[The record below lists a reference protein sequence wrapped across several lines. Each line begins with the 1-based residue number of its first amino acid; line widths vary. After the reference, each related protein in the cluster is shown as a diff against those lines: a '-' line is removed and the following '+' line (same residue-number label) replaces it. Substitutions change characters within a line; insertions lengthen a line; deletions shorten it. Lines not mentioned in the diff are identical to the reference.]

1 MRLPVSKYLL
11 TSLFG
16 LFCWLNHAVGQ
27 HVVSGRVTTR
37 SANVPVVGASV
48 VEKNTTNGV
57 QTDAQGNYT
66 IKVASPRAVLR
77 LSSVGYVAR
86 EFAVNEQAT
95 LNITL
100 AEDETTL
107 NDVVVS
113 ATRGPVRKLETTTAI
128 DILPGKELQDRTP
141 VTLADA
147 IRYTPGIYAQSSAG
161 RYGGQIFIR
170 GFPDGTG
177 NGLVYTGVLL
187 DGIPTLASPT
197 RPVDEFFKYD
207 ANIERIEI
215 VRGSAAT
222 LFGRSAAAGVVN
234 MITKTGG
241 TKLGGSVQ
249 LSNYSNTFGEGLNPR
264 VDVNLN
270 GPISQDLRFNVG
282 GFWYNDKGY
291 RNNGAPDKGYQF
303 RANLDY
309 LLPNNR
315 GTIRLYAMNTDLI
328 TQNLIDVP
336 YQVGSQ
342 AIAPGWDASQTYY
355 TPALDAINFNVWKE
369 RRTVAFNETP
379 SVEVRSSRKAT
390 EEGNYARGSFVGLN
404 VDYQFGGGWAVA
416 NKFRYMNINTGTKF
430 NLGVSPFYTT
440 VPQSQI
446 RTIIDGDGTN
456 SDIIDELRLEKT
468 IDGTHARH
476 LISVGS
482 YLSRLSLQN
491 NTYSFTYFGG
501 STRAADGS
509 LTVTPTVSGSIT
521 PASGRISRVS
531 DYRENTTSFFAGD
544 EIKIGGKTT
553 INVGLR
559 YDRVDLDMT
568 DYMAPV
574 TTGATAFSA
583 NPRIVAENRV
593 VSLSDW
599 SGSIGINRLLGP
611 NSAIYLNVVRAFRAP
626 DNSTY
631 TQVRRAMRSEN
642 GRFVYDPNGAYTVL
656 PNGLEKN
663 EVVYN
668 QEIGYRTTVGDLGI
682 DLAAFHTFIDNRLVT
697 TYEGA
702 QAVQRPLGNNR
713 ILGTELTLTYTP
725 KFVRGLVIRSGFTI
739 QDANFADFKITP
751 SHVTVGST
759 TAVSGKRFDP
769 TKDSF
774 GIPVVQVSTSPAIYQ
789 LDLKGR
795 QIPNVPMYIWN
806 ASIVYSSKYFG
817 VDLRSN
823 LAMKRYNDPTNLF
836 ELPNLHQVEAGAFVQ
851 YPMPGGSS
859 LKLRANIQNLLNSQ
873 DMTRLLYLDTTD
885 ATLTQKQWDPNFTGL
900 LGVGVPLLPRRT
912 ILSLTYTL

>member
-1 MRLPVSKYLL
+1 MRLRLTKCFFVNLL
-11 TSLFG
+11 G
-16 LFCWLNHAVGQ
+16 LICLLNCAFGQ
-27 HVVSGRVTTR
+27 HVVSGRVIGTG
-37 SANVPVVGASV
+37 NVPVVGASV
-48 VEKNTTNGV
+48 AEKNTANGV
-57 QTDAQGNYT
+57 QTDANGNFS
-66 IKVASPRAVLR
+66 IKVASPKATLR
-77 LSSVGYVAR
+77 LSSVGYVPQ
-86 EFAVNEQAT
+86 EVNVNNQTMLNVT
-95 LNITL
+95 LTDD
-100 AEDETTL
+100 ATTL

-128 DILPGKELQDRTP
+128 DILPAKELQDRTP

-170 GFPDGTG
+170 GFPDGSG

-222 LFGRSAAAGVVN
+222 LFGRSSAAGVIN

-270 GPISQDLRFNVG
+270 GPISQNLRFNVG

-303 RANLDY
+303 RGNLDY
-309 LLPNNR
+309 LLPNDR
-315 GTIRLYAMNTDLI
+315 GSIRLYGMTTDLI

-336 YQVGSQ
+336 YQVVNQSL
-342 AIAPGWDASQTYY
+342 APGWDASQTYY
-355 TPALDAINFNVWKE
+355 TPALDAINFNVWRE
-369 RRTVAFNETP
+369 RRTVASTETP
-379 SVEVRSSRKAT
+379 TVEVRSSRKAT

-404 VDYQFGGGWAVA
+404 VDYKLGGGWAVN
-416 NKFRYMNINTGTKF
+416 NKFRYMNIATGTKF
-430 NLGVSPFYTT
+430 NLGVSTFYTA

-456 SDIIDELRLEKT
+456 YDIINELRLEKLLE
-468 IDGTHARH
+468 GNNARH

-482 YLSRLSLQN
+482 YLSRLNIQN
-491 NTYSFTYFGG
+491 NTYNFTYFGG
-501 STRAADGS
+501 STRAADGTLS
-509 LTVTPTVSGSIT
+509 VTPITSGTIT
-521 PASGRISRVS
+521 PATGRISRVS
-531 DYRENTTSFFAGD
+531 DYFENTTSFFAGD

-568 DYMAPV
+568 DYMAPLLV
-574 TTGATAFSA
+574 PGTTPAAT
-583 NPRIVAENRV
+583 NPRIVAENRI
-593 VSLSDW
+593 VSLADW
-599 SGSIGINRLLGP
+599 SGSIGVNRLLGP
-611 NSAIYLNVVRAFRAP
+611 NSAVYLNVVRAFRAP

-631 TQVRRAMRSEN
+631 TQVRRLLPLVN
-642 GRFVYDPNGAYTVL
+642 GRATYDPAGTYSVL

-668 QEIGYRTTVGDLGI
+668 QELGYRTALGDLGI

-713 ILGTELTLTYTP
+713 ILGAELTLTYTP
-725 KFVRGLVIRSGFTI
+725 KVIRGLVIRSGFTI
-739 QDANFADFKITP
+739 QDARFADFKITP
-751 SHVTVGST
+751 AHSVVSSNTAIST
-759 TAVSGKRFDP
+759 KRFDP
-769 TKDSF
+769 TKDTY
-774 GIPVVQVSTSPAIYQ
+774 GIPVVQVSTTPAIYQ
-789 LDLKGR
+789 LDLRGK
-795 QIPNVPMYIWN
+795 QLPNVPTYIWN

-823 LAMKRYNDPTNLF
+823 LAMNRYNDPTNLF
-836 ELPNLHQVEAGAFVQ
+836 VLPNLHQVEAGAFVQ
-851 YPMPGGSS
+851 YAMKGGSS

-873 DMTRLLYLDTTD
+873 AVTRLLYLDTSD

-900 LGVGVPLLPRRT
+900 YGVGVPLLPRRT

>member
-1 MRLPVSKYLL
+1 M
-11 TSLFG
+11 
-16 LFCWLNHAVGQ
+16 LFCCLLQAYGQ
-27 HVVSGRVTTR
+27 HTVNGKITAT
-37 SANVPVVGASV
+37 ANGLPVVGASV
-48 VEKNTTNGV
+48 VEQNTNNGV
-57 QTDAQGNYT
+57 MTDADGNYT
-66 IKVASPRAVLR
+66 IKVASSKAVLR
-77 LSSVGYVAR
+77 ITSVGFAAQEVYIDDKSSVNVS
-86 EFAVNEQAT
+86 
-95 LNITL
+95 LK
-100 AEDETTL
+100 EDATTL

-113 ATRGPVRKLETTTAI
+113 ATRGPVRKIETTTAI
-128 DILPGKELQDRTP
+128 DILPGKELQERTP

-147 IRYTPGIYAQSSAG
+147 IRYTPGIYTQSSAG

-241 TKLGGSVQ
+241 TKLGGSLQ
-249 LSNYSNTFGEGLNPR
+249 LSNYSNTFGTGLNPR
-264 VDVNLN
+264 VDLNLN
-270 GPISQDLRFNVG
+270 GPITKQLRFNLG

-291 RNNGAPDKGYQF
+291 RNAGAPDKGYQF
-303 RANLDY
+303 RGNLDY

-315 GTIRLYAMNTDLI
+315 GSIRLYGMTTDLI
-328 TQNLIDVP
+328 TQNLIDIP
-336 YQVGSQ
+336 YEVASQ
-342 AIAPGWDASQTYY
+342 NIATGWDASQTFY
-355 TPALDAINFNVWKE
+355 TPALDAINFNAWRE
-369 RRTVAFNETP
+369 RRTVPSTETP
-379 SVEVRSSRKAT
+379 TIVSRSVRKSI
-390 EEGNYARGSFVGLN
+390 EDGNYARGGFAGLN
-404 VDYQFGGGWAVA
+404 VNLDLGKGWGVT
-416 NKFRYMNINTGTKF
+416 NKFRVMSIATGTKF

-440 VPQSQI
+440 TPTSHI
-446 RTIIDGDGTN
+446 RTIIDGDGDN
-456 SDIIDELRLEKT
+456 RDYINEFRLEKQIVSGKT
-468 IDGTHARH
+468 RH

-482 YLSRLSLQN
+482 YLSSLDLQN
-491 NTYSFTYFGG
+491 NTFSFTYFSGITRNPDGG
-501 STRAADGS
+501 IG
-509 LTVTPTVSGSIT
+509 VTPIVSGSIT
-521 PASGRISRVS
+521 PATGRISRVS
-531 DYRENTTSFFAGD
+531 KYIENTTSFFAGD

-553 INVGLR
+553 FNIGLR

-568 DYMAPV
+568 DYMAPLV
-574 TTGATAFSA
+574 TGATAFSA
-583 NPRIVAENRV
+583 NPRIVAENRKV
-593 VSLSDW
+593 DLSDW
-599 SGSIGINRLLGP
+599 SGSLGFNRLLGA
-611 NSAIYLNVVRAFRAP
+611 NSAVYANIVRAFRAP

-631 TQVRRAMRSEN
+631 TQVRRAMTLVN
-642 GRFVYDPNGAYTVL
+642 GRQQYDPNGTYTVL

-668 QEIGYRTTVGDLGI
+668 QEVGYRTTVNDLGI

-725 KFVRGLVIRSGFTI
+725 RAVKGLVIRSGFTV
-739 QDANFADFKITP
+739 QDARFADFKITP

-759 TAVSGKRFDP
+759 TAVSGKRFDA
-769 TKDSF
+769 TKDTY
-774 GIPVVQVSTSPAIYQ
+774 GIPVINVATGINQ

-795 QIPNVPMYIWN
+795 QIPNVPRYIWN
-806 ASIVYSSKYFG
+806 ASIVYSAKYFG

-823 LAMKRYNDPTNLF
+823 LAMKRYNDPTNIL

-851 YPMPGGSS
+851 YPMKGGGS
-859 LKLRANIQNLLNSQ
+859 LKFRANVQNLLNTQ
-873 DMTRLLYLDTTD
+873 AVTRLLYLDTSD
-885 ATLTQKQWDPNFTGL
+885 AALTQKQWDPNFTGL
-900 LGVGVPLLPRRT
+900 HGVGVPLLPRRT
-912 ILSLTYTL
+912 ILSLTYSF